1 LEGFYAWIYT
11 LEIQNSCLALAYL
24 NMIPVIPEF
33 SRKIGAVQ
41 LMEASNGKKEPHDGH
56 VGIGEKISDA
66 GAPAELDTRLM
77 KWLEASANTPT
88 SPAKQRLVS
97 WRSRLVSYDGA
108 VDICPITS
116 TLVEPPAGD
125 SAIKQPHAVHVG
137 TEETISEAVAPA
149 EIDQRLMKW
158 LELSANTPTAPQRQR
173 RVSWSDGMPTDKP
186 PGDFTSD
193 ELAIKQEAAHTI
205 VPSPA
210 SRLALKPDRPTKVVA
225 GISLGPGVTPSSRV
239 QGNLP
244 LGSGTQSGEATTLP
258 SKISAPIHAAQTI
271 VPSPASHLALK
282 PDKSTTVVA
291 GISLGQGVTP
301 SARVQ
306 GVLPLGSGTQSGEAT
321 TLPSKISAPLQIPRT
336 PSPIQIPP
344 TSPTQVLASTLV
356 SKFLPT
362 PEVLPP
368 SHGVC
373 VRVFVYVCLCV
384 VCVLVSCPCLLY
396 MCLKLNLLNSMASS
410 SEIYIFTVHTVHLN
424 LTFVL

>member
-1 LEGFYAWIYT
+1 M
-11 LEIQNSCLALAYL
+11 ALAYL

-239 QGNLP
+239 QG
-244 LGSGTQSGEATTLP
+244 
-258 SKISAPIHAAQTI
+258 
-271 VPSPASHLALK
+271 
-282 PDKSTTVVA
+282 
-291 GISLGQGVTP
+291 
-301 SARVQ
+301 
-306 GVLPLGSGTQSGEAT
+306 VLPLGSGTQSGEAT
-321 TLPSKISAPLQIPRT
+321 KLPSKISAPLQIPRT